1 MAVKSF
7 WKKAIALSK
16 KWLVFVLVT
25 LLTAFLSAG
34 ISLAFPNLTQYCS
47 VKRFLPLEGRSIRT
61 KNLGFEYIN
70 CRPNAD
76 ASGTHSRTPLPLTK
90 QYWNL
95 TSVKL
100 SQSPIP
106 NPQSP
111 VTNPQQLL
119 EQGKEFLQAGQF
131 LQAADVWQKAV
142 TAFQD
147 SGNKQGEALALSYLS
162 FAYQQL
168 GKWKEAESAIASSLS
183 LIRNLNQNKNSQLIL
198 AQALNNQG
206 HLQFALGKLTEAIK
220 TWEETAAIY
229 SRIGDTEGTIGSQI
243 NIAQGLQ
250 SLGLYRRAQTTLEQI
265 EISLNTQP
273 NSLIKAT
280 ALLSLGNALQAIG
293 ELDKSRQV
301 MQKSLSIAQELQI
314 KPTIGAAFFS
324 LGNTARAF
332 AKKAEELKDSS
343 MATTEFRT
351 AIEAYQKSI
360 ELSTSPFSRVQAQI
374 NQLSLLVDMGKVSEA
389 QDLLT
394 QININQLP
402 ASRKSVYARIYLAE
416 TLVKLN
422 QEQNI
427 QESVL
432 LLTKAI
438 QEAID
443 LQDSHAESFALGNLG
458 RLYELTGQ
466 FKDSTNLTQQAL
478 SLAQAVNA
486 SDITYRWQ
494 WQLGRLLKK
503 QGDRQNAIASYNVA
517 VETLKSLRNDLV
529 AINPG
534 NPDLQFSF
542 RQSVEPVYRE
552 LVDLLL
558 PTQTEPS
565 QENLRQARSVIESL
579 QLAEL
584 DNFFQEACLDTKPV
598 QIDRLDKNAAI
609 IYTIVLPDRLAI
621 ILALPQSPLRLYTT
635 LQNQTEVEST
645 LKRLRISMETP
656 INNRLVLQLYQQVY
670 NWMIQPIEAEIKQK
684 NIQTLVFISDGLLR
698 NISLAALYDG
708 EKYLIEKYSIAL
720 TPGLQ
725 LLPPQ
730 PLKKEQFR
738 VLLAG
743 ISEANQNFPALP
755 SVEQELKEIRSLLP
769 AQELLNQEFTDNNLQ
784 KILTSATFP
793 IIHFATH
800 GQFSSQADETF
811 ILAWNS
817 QINVKNLDQLLRVR
831 EQQTTP
837 PIELL
842 VFSACETAA
851 GDNRAALG
859 LAGVAVRAG
868 ARSTLATLWRV
879 SDESTAALMVKFYQE
894 LAKEGATKAEALR
907 LAQLSILKD
916 EKYQLPFFW
925 APYVLVGNWQ

>member
-1 MAVKSF
+1 MFVKRYV
-7 WKKAIALSK
+7 KKTIALSK
-16 KWLVFVLVT
+16 KWLFFVVITLV
-25 LLTAFLSAG
+25 TAFLSAG
-34 ISLAFPNLTQYCS
+34 ISLAFPNLT
-47 VKRFLPLEGRSIRT
+47 
-61 KNLGFEYIN
+61 
-70 CRPNAD
+70 
-76 ASGTHSRTPLPLTK
+76 
-90 QYWNL
+90 
-95 TSVKL
+95 SVKL
-100 SQSPIP
+100 SQSPIL

-131 LQAADVWQKAV
+131 LQAAVTWQKAV
-142 TAFQD
+142 AAFQD

-168 GKWKEAESAIASSLS
+168 GKWKEAESAIATSLS
-183 LIRNLNQNKNSQLIL
+183 LIRNLPTTKNSQLIL

-229 SRIGDTEGTIGSQI
+229 SQIGDTEGAIGSQI
-243 NIAQGLQ
+243 NIAQALQ
-250 SLGLYRRAQTTLEQI
+250 SLGLYRRTQTTLEQV

-280 ALLSLGNALQAIG
+280 ALLSLGNALRAIG
-293 ELDKSRQV
+293 ELEKSRQLLL
-301 MQKSLSIAQELQI
+301 QSLRIAQDLQV
-314 KPTIGAAFFS
+314 KPTISAAFFS
-324 LGNTARAF
+324 LGNTARYF
-332 AKKAEELKDSS
+332 AKKAEEFNSLSTAK
-343 MATTEFRT
+343 TEFET
-351 AIEAYQKSI
+351 AINAYQKSI
-360 ELSTSPFSRVQAQI
+360 ESSNSPISRLPAQI
-374 NQLSLLVDMGKVSEA
+374 NQLSLLVDIGKFTEA
-389 QDLLT
+389 QELLT

-402 ASRKSVYARIYLAE
+402 ASRQSVYARIYLAE
-416 TLVKLN
+416 TLIKLN
-422 QEQNI
+422 KEQNI
-427 QESVL
+427 QESAL
-432 LLTKAI
+432 LLAKAI
-438 QEAID
+438 QEAKD
-443 LQDSHAESFALGNLG
+443 LQDSQAESYALGNLG

-486 SDITYRWQ
+486 SEITYRWQ

-503 QGDRQNAIASYNVA
+503 QGDRQSAIASYTIA

-558 PTQTEPS
+558 PIQTEPS
-565 QENLRQARSVIESL
+565 QENLRLARAVIESL

-584 DNFFQEACLDTKPV
+584 DNFFQEACLDTQPV
-598 QIDRLDKNAAI
+598 EIDRLDENAAI

-635 LQNQTEVEST
+635 LKPQTEVESA
-645 LKRLRISMETP
+645 LKRLRTSMETP
-656 INNRLVLQLYQQVY
+656 INNTLILPLYQQVY
-670 NWMIQPIEAEIKQK
+670 NWIIQPIEADIQQK
-684 NIQTLVFISDGLLR
+684 NVQTLVFVSDGLLR

-730 PLKKEQFR
+730 PLKKEDFR

-755 SVEQELKEIRSLLP
+755 NVEQELQEIKSLLP
-769 AQELLNQEFTDNNLQ
+769 AKELLNQQFTDNNLQ
-784 KILTSATFP
+784 KILTSSTFP
-793 IIHFATH
+793 IVHFATH
-800 GQFSSQADETF
+800 GQFSSQAEETF

-831 EQQTTP
+831 EQQITP

-894 LAKEGATKAEALR
+894 LAKEGVTKASALR

-916 EKYQLPFFW
+916 KKYQLPFFW

>member
-1 MAVKSF
+1 MSGKRLVK
-7 WKKAIALSK
+7 KTIALSK
-16 KWLVFVLVT
+16 KWLFLVVIT
-25 LLTAFLSAG
+25 LVTAFLSAE
-34 ISLAFPNLTQYCS
+34 ISLA
-47 VKRFLPLEGRSIRT
+47 LP
-61 KNLGFEYIN
+61 
-70 CRPNAD
+70 
-76 ASGTHSRTPLPLTK
+76 
-90 QYWNL
+90 NL

-106 NPQSP
+106 NPQSL

-131 LQAADVWQKAV
+131 LQAVDVWQKAV
-142 TAFQD
+142 STFRV

-168 GKWKEAESAIASSLS
+168 GKWQEAESAIASSLS
-183 LIRNLNQNKNSQLIL
+183 LIRNLNTNKKSQLIL

-206 HLQFALGKLTEAIK
+206 HLQLALGKLEQAIK
-220 TWEETAAIY
+220 TWEETGAIY
-229 SRIGDTEGTIGSQI
+229 SQIGDTEGAIGSQI
-243 NIAQGLQ
+243 NIAQALQ
-250 SLGLYRRAQTTLEQI
+250 SLGLYRRAQKTLEQV
-265 EISLNTQP
+265 EASLNSQP

-293 ELDKSRQV
+293 ELEKSRQV
-301 MQKSLSIAQELQI
+301 LQQSLNIAQELQI
-314 KPTIGAAFFS
+314 QPTISAAFFS

-332 AKKAEELKDSS
+332 AKKGEELNNSS
-343 MATTEFRT
+343 TANTEFTT
-351 AIEAYQKSI
+351 AINAYQKSI
-360 ELSTSPFSRVQAQI
+360 ELSTSPINRVSAQI
-374 NQLSLLVDMGKVSEA
+374 NQLNLLVALSRFTEA
-389 QDLLT
+389 QDLLK

-416 TLVKLN
+416 TLLKLN
-422 QEQNI
+422 KEQNI
-427 QESVL
+427 QESAL
-432 LLTKAI
+432 LLAKAI
-438 QEAID
+438 QEAKD
-443 LQDSHAESFALGNLG
+443 LQDSQAESYALGNLG
-458 RLYELTGQ
+458 RLYELTEQ

-486 SDITYRWQ
+486 SEITYRWQ

-503 QGDRQNAIASYNVA
+503 QGDKQSAIASYTQA
-517 VETLKSLRNDLV
+517 IDTLKSLRNDLV

-558 PTQTEPS
+558 PIQTEPS
-565 QENLRQARSVIESL
+565 QENLRIARSVIESL

-598 QIDRLDKNAAI
+598 EIDRLDQKAAI

-635 LQNQTEVEST
+635 LKPQTEVESA
-645 LKRLRISMETP
+645 LKRLRTSMETP
-656 INNRLVLQLYQQVY
+656 INNTLVLPLYQEVY
-670 NWMIQPIEAEIKQK
+670 NWIIQPIEAEIKQK
-684 NIQTLVFISDGLLR
+684 NVQTLVFVSDGLLR
-698 NISLAALYDG
+698 NVSLAALYDG
-708 EKYLIEKYSIAL
+708 EKYLIEKYNIAL

-730 PLKKEQFR
+730 PIKREEFR

-755 SVEQELKEIRSLLP
+755 NVEQELQEIKSLLP
-769 AQELLNQEFTDNNLQ
+769 AQELLNQQFTDNNLK

-793 IIHFATH
+793 IVHFATH
-800 GQFSSQADETF
+800 GQFSSQAEETF

-894 LAKEGATKAEALR
+894 LAKEGVTKAEALR

-916 EKYQLPFFW
+916 KKYQLPFFW

>member
-1 MAVKSF
+1 MFVKRYVR
-7 WKKAIALSK
+7 KTIALSK
-16 KWLVFVLVT
+16 KWLVLVVIT
-25 LLTAFLSAG
+25 LVTAFLSAG
-34 ISLAFPNLTQYCS
+34 ISLAFPNLT
-47 VKRFLPLEGRSIRT
+47 
-61 KNLGFEYIN
+61 
-70 CRPNAD
+70 
-76 ASGTHSRTPLPLTK
+76 
-90 QYWNL
+90 
-95 TSVKL
+95 SVKL
-100 SQSPIP
+100 SQSPTP
-106 NPQSP
+106 HPQSP

-119 EQGKEFLQAGQF
+119 EQGKEFLQGGQF
-131 LQAADVWQKAV
+131 LQAVDFWQKAV
-142 TAFQD
+142 SAFRV

-168 GKWKEAESAIASSLS
+168 GKWQEAESAIASSLS
-183 LIRNLNQNKNSQLIL
+183 LIRNLPTSKNSQLIL

-206 HLQFALGKLTEAIK
+206 HLQLALGKLEQAIK
-220 TWEETAAIY
+220 TWEQTTAIY
-229 SRIGDTEGTIGSQI
+229 SQIGDTEGAIGSQI
-243 NIAQGLQ
+243 NIAQALQ
-250 SLGLYRRAQTTLEQI
+250 SLGLYRRAQKTLEQL
-265 EISLNTQP
+265 EISLDKQP

-293 ELDKSRQV
+293 ELEKSRQV
-301 MQKSLSIAQELQI
+301 LQKSLNIAQELQI
-314 KPTIGAAFFS
+314 NSTISATFFS
-324 LGNTARAF
+324 LGNTARASG
-332 AKKAEELKDSS
+332 KKAEELNNLSI
-343 MATTEFRT
+343 ARTEFAT
-351 AIEAYQKSI
+351 AINAYQKSI
-360 ELSTSPFSRVQAQI
+360 ETSNSPIIRVQAQI
-374 NQLSLLVDMGKVSEA
+374 NQLSLLVDLGKFTEA
-389 QDLLT
+389 QDLLKE
-394 QININQLP
+394 ININQLP

-416 TLVKLN
+416 TLLKLKK
-422 QEQNI
+422 EQNI
-427 QESVL
+427 QESAL
-432 LLTKAI
+432 LLAKAI
-438 QEAID
+438 QEAKD
-443 LQDSHAESFALGNLG
+443 LQDSQAESYALGNLG
-458 RLYELTGQ
+458 RLYELTEQ

-486 SDITYRWQ
+486 SEITYRWQ

-503 QGDRQNAIASYNVA
+503 QGDKQSAIASYTQA
-517 VETLKSLRNDLV
+517 IDTLKSLRNDLV

-558 PTQTEPS
+558 PIQTEPS
-565 QENLRQARSVIESL
+565 QENLRIARSVIESL

-598 QIDRLDKNAAI
+598 EIDRLDQNAAI

-635 LQNQTEVEST
+635 LKPQTEVELA
-645 LKRLRISMETP
+645 LKRLRTSMETP
-656 INNRLVLQLYQQVY
+656 INNTLILPLYQEVY
-670 NWMIQPIEAEIKQK
+670 NWIIQPIEAEIKQK
-684 NIQTLVFISDGLLR
+684 NVQTLVFVSDGLLR

-730 PLKKEQFR
+730 PIKREEFR

-755 SVEQELKEIRSLLP
+755 NVEQELQEIKSLLP
-769 AQELLNQEFTDNNLQ
+769 AQELLNQQFTDNNLQ

-793 IIHFATH
+793 IVHFATH
-800 GQFSSQADETF
+800 GQFSSQAEETF

-894 LAKEGATKAEALR
+894 LAKEGVTKAQALR

-916 EKYQLPFFW
+916 KKYQLPFFW

>member
-1 MAVKSF
+1 MSGKR
-7 WKKAIALSK
+7 WGKKTIALSK
-16 KWLVFVLVT
+16 KWLFFVVIT
-25 LLTAFLSAG
+25 LLTAFFSAG
-34 ISLAFPNLTQYCS
+34 ISLAFP
-47 VKRFLPLEGRSIRT
+47 
-61 KNLGFEYIN
+61 
-70 CRPNAD
+70 
-76 ASGTHSRTPLPLTK
+76 
-90 QYWNL
+90 NL

-119 EQGKEFLQAGQF
+119 EQGKDFLQAGQF
-131 LQAADVWQKAV
+131 LQAVDVWQKAV
-142 TAFQD
+142 AAFRV

-168 GKWKEAESAIASSLS
+168 GKLQEAENAIASSLS
-183 LIRNLNQNKNSQLIL
+183 LIRNLPTNKNSQLIL

-206 HLQFALGKLTEAIK
+206 HLQLALGKLTEAIK
-220 TWEETAAIY
+220 TWEQTADIY
-229 SRIGDTEGTIGSQI
+229 SQIGDTEGAIGSQI
-243 NIAQGLQ
+243 NIAQALQ
-250 SLGLYRRAQTTLEQI
+250 SLGLYRRTQKTLEQV

-280 ALLSLGNALQAIG
+280 NLLSLGNALRAIG
-293 ELDKSRQV
+293 ELEKSRKVLQI
-301 MQKSLSIAQELQI
+301 SLSIAQELQI
-314 KPTIGAAFFS
+314 KPTISAAFFS

-332 AKKAEELKDSS
+332 AKKAEEFNNSS
-343 MATTEFRT
+343 TAETEFTT
-351 AIEAYQKSI
+351 AINAYQQSI
-360 ELSTSPFSRVQAQI
+360 VLSTSPASRVQAQI
-374 NQLSLLVDMGKVSEA
+374 NQLSLLVDIGKSTEA
-389 QDLLT
+389 QELLT

-416 TLVKLN
+416 TLIKLN
-422 QEQNI
+422 KEQNI
-427 QESVL
+427 QESAL
-432 LLTKAI
+432 LLAKAI
-438 QEAID
+438 QEAKD
-443 LQDSHAESFALGNLG
+443 LQDSQAESYALGNLG
-458 RLYELTGQ
+458 RLYELTEQ
-466 FKDSTNLTQQAL
+466 YKDSTNLTQQAL

-486 SDITYRWQ
+486 SEITYRWQ

-503 QGDRQNAIASYNVA
+503 QGDKQNAIASYTIA
-517 VETLKSLRNDLV
+517 IDTLKSLRNDLV

-558 PTQTEPS
+558 PIETEPS
-565 QENLRQARSVIESL
+565 QENLRIARSVIESL

-598 QIDRLDKNAAI
+598 EIDRLDENAAI
-609 IYTIVLPDRLAI
+609 IYTIILPDRLAI

-635 LQNQTEVEST
+635 SKNQTEVESV

-656 INNRLVLQLYQQVY
+656 INNTLILPLYQEVY
-670 NWMIQPIEAEIKQK
+670 NWIIQPIEAEINQK

-708 EKYLIEKYSIAL
+708 EKYLIEKYSLAL

-730 PLKKEQFR
+730 PLKKEEFR

-743 ISEANQNFPALP
+743 ISEANQNFPSLP
-755 SVEQELKEIRSLLP
+755 SVEQELEVIKSLFP

-793 IIHFATH
+793 IVHFATH
-800 GQFSSQADETF
+800 GQFSSQANETF

-817 QINVKNLDQLLRVR
+817 KINVKNLDQLLRVR
-831 EQQTTP
+831 EQQITS

-842 VFSACETAA
+842 VFSACETAT

-894 LAKEGATKAEALR
+894 LAKEGVTKAEALR

-916 EKYQLPFFW
+916 KKYQLPFFW

>member
-1 MAVKSF
+1 MF
-7 WKKAIALSK
+7 LERLGKKAIALSK
-16 KWLVFVLVT
+16 KWLFFVLIT

-34 ISLAFPNLTQYCS
+34 ISLAFPNLIS
-47 VKRFLPLEGRSIRT
+47 LKI
-61 KNLGFEYIN
+61 
-70 CRPNAD
+70 
-76 ASGTHSRTPLPLTK
+76 
-90 QYWNL
+90 
-95 TSVKL
+95 

-106 NPQSP
+106 NPQFL
-111 VTNPQQLL
+111 VTNPQELL

-131 LQAADVWQKAV
+131 LQAANVWQEAV
-142 TAFQD
+142 AAFRV
-147 SGNKQGEALALSYLS
+147 SGNKQGEALALSYLG

-168 GKWKEAESAIASSLS
+168 GKWQEAESAIASSLS
-183 LIRNLNQNKNSQLIL
+183 LIRNLNPNKNSQLIL

-206 HLQFALGKLTEAIK
+206 HLQLALGKLTEAIK

-229 SRIGDTEGTIGSQI
+229 SQIGDTEGAIGSQI
-243 NIAQGLQ
+243 NIAQALQ
-250 SLGLYRRAQTTLEQI
+250 SLGLYRRAQKNLEQL

-280 ALLSLGNALQAIG
+280 ALLSLGNTLQAIG
-293 ELDKSRQV
+293 ELEKSRQV
-301 MQKSLSIAQELQI
+301 LQQSLNIAQELQI
-314 KPTIGAAFFS
+314 KSTLTAIFFS

-332 AKKAEELKDSS
+332 AKKAEEINNTSI
-343 MATTEFRT
+343 ANTEFTT
-351 AIEAYQKSI
+351 AINAYQKSI
-360 ELSTSPFSRVQAQI
+360 ELSISPISRVQAQI
-374 NQLSLLVDMGKVSEA
+374 NQFSLLVDMGKLAEA

-416 TLVKLN
+416 TLLKLN
-422 QEQNI
+422 KEQHI
-427 QESVL
+427 QESAL
-432 LLTKAI
+432 LLAKAI
-438 QEAID
+438 QEAKD
-443 LQDSHAESFALGNLG
+443 LQDSHAESYALGNLG

-486 SDITYRWQ
+486 SEITYRWQ
-494 WQLGRLLKK
+494 WQLGRLLK
-503 QGDRQNAIASYNVA
+503 QQSDRQSAIASYTQA
-517 VETLKSLRNDLV
+517 IDTLKSLRNDLV
-529 AINPG
+529 AINPN

-552 LVDLLL
+552 LVDLLIT
-558 PTQTEPS
+558 TQTEPS
-565 QENLRQARSVIESL
+565 QDNLRLARSVIESL

-598 QIDRLDKNAAI
+598 QIDQLDKNAAI

-635 LQNQTEVEST
+635 LKNQTEVESV

-656 INNRLVLQLYQQVY
+656 INNTLVLQLYQQVY
-670 NWMIQPIEAEIKQK
+670 NWIIQPIEAEINQK

-730 PLKKEQFR
+730 PLKKEQLR

-755 SVEQELKEIRSLLP
+755 SVEQELKEIKSLLP

-784 KILTSATFP
+784 KTLTSATFP

-800 GQFSSQADETF
+800 GQFSSQAEETF

-831 EQQTTP
+831 EQQITP

-879 SDESTAALMVKFYQE
+879 SDESTAALMVRFYQE
-894 LAKEGATKAEALR
+894 LAKEGITKAEALR
-907 LAQLSILKD
+907 LAQISILQDK
-916 EKYQLPFFW
+916 KYQLPFFW